1 MPLTRRLRCTA
12 VTRAL
17 RQLLLLLGVL
27 LPLLSSAADTTR
39 VLMLASYH
47 SGMAWSDAQIAGVRA
62 ELDGMQPPIDL
73 QLEFLDTKR
82 VAPSERYYRQMEA
95 LLLTKIGPLPPAV
108 ILVADDDALD
118 LALQLRHKY
127 FKRVPILFSG
137 VAVSRRKALEQ
148 EDNVGGVFDDIDVGD
163 SLTLTLRALP
173 QTRKVVVIHDQSRTS
188 LAQVATVREVLQ
200 RMPRLQVEY
209 LTNLPAEAIQ
219 GRLGVLDAN
228 DLVFALPFNRD
239 ARGTVFTHEEAADL
253 WADASKAPVTV
264 TRDVAMR
271 PGILGGF
278 LVSGREQGESVGRT
292 ARLLMSGI
300 IGSPLPLESS
310 RSHATFD
317 FVQMQRWGMDSGR
330 LPPDATILNLPP
342 EPLDGLRPHLAWL
355 LALFGSLLVIIGLL
369 LFGMVSRRRASR
381 AVRESE
387 RKYRELFDH
396 SPDAM
401 VVRDAHTGE
410 LLETNPRFQSLFGY
424 TTEEAR
430 GLQVIDFCAPDAP
443 VTPELVQER
452 IQTVLRD
459 GYSGFEWRQRR
470 KDNSTFWSEISMMR
484 VEIAGRTCTLS
495 TVRDIS
501 DRKLAEQLARD
512 MEYRIR
518 QIYEN
523 LPIAVFAIDAE
534 HRVTFWNP
542 QMTRLTGVPA
552 EEVVGTTDSWKG
564 IYPTPRPC
572 LLDVLVDGAN
582 ADDLE
587 RYYPGRLRRSAVVAG
602 ALEGEDYFTNMDQ
615 SKGMWGR
622 YCAAPLRDASG
633 RLTGAIE
640 TLIDVTQLKRIQTN
654 LEDLNRDLEAR
665 VEARNQELQRAMG
678 QLVESEKLAALGSLV
693 AGVAHELNTPIGNVL
708 SVASTLTEE
717 TAIFSDKLLS
727 GAARR
732 SDVEKGAK
740 RLLEASTLIE
750 RNATRAAKLINDF
763 KEIAVDQSSTRRR
776 QFGLRAMVEEVL
788 HTTRP
793 LFKGRGVQVEL
804 AIPDDLALDSYPGPL
819 EQVLT
824 NFLTNSVHHGFDG
837 RDTGHIVIR
846 ATRAGE
852 RVQLSYED
860 NGCGIPTASLPHI
873 FEPFYTTKLGRGG
886 SGLGMYIVY
895 NLVHNVLSGSLTVH
909 SEEGRGTRIALD
921 LPCVAPATVHAP

>member
-1 MPLTRRLRCTA
+1 M
-12 VTRAL
+12 
-17 RQLLLLLGVL
+17 LLAGVL
-27 LPLLSSAADTTR
+27 LPLWCTAAETTR
-39 VLMLASYH
+39 VLMLVSYH
-47 SGMAWSDAQIAGVRA
+47 PGMAWSDAQIAGVRA

-82 VAPSERYYRQMEA
+82 VPPSERYYAQLEA
-95 LLLTKIGPLPPAV
+95 LLLTKIGTLPPAV

-118 LALQLRHKY
+118 LALRLRRKH
-127 FKRVPILFSG
+127 FQRIPILFSG
-137 VAVSRRKALEQ
+137 VAISRRQALEQ
-148 EDNVGGVFDDIDVGD
+148 EDNIGGVFDDIDVGD

-173 QTRKVVVIHDQSRTS
+173 KTRKLVVIHDQSRTS

-200 RMPRLQVEY
+200 HTPKLQVEY
-209 LTNLPAEAIQ
+209 LTGMTAEAIQ
-219 GRLGVLDAN
+219 ARLGVLDAH

-253 WADASKAPVTV
+253 WADSSTAPVTV

-278 LVSGREQGESVGRT
+278 LVSGLEQGQTVGRMT
-292 ARLLMSGI
+292 RLLMSGI
-300 IGSPLPLESS
+300 IGSPLPMETS

-317 FVQMQRWGMDSGR
+317 YKEMQRWGMDSER
-330 LPPDATILNLPP
+330 LPLEATILNLPP
-342 EPLDGLRPHLAWL
+342 KPLDGLRPHLEWL

-369 LFGMVSRRRASR
+369 LYGMYSRKRTNR

-401 VVRDAHTGE
+401 TVRDAHTDE
-410 LLETNPRFQSLFGY
+410 LLETNPRFKSLFGY
-424 TTEEAR
+424 TTAEAR
-430 GLQVIDFCAPDAP
+430 KLDTADLWAPGAQASP
-443 VTPELVQER
+443 QEIR
-452 IQTVLRD
+452 ERMDTVLRE
-459 GYSGFEWRQRR
+459 GYCAFESPQRR
-470 KDNSTFWSEISMMR
+470 KDGSTFWAEISMMR
-484 VEIAGRTCTLS
+484 VEIAGRTCSLS
-495 TVRDIS
+495 TVRDVS

-534 HRVTFWNP
+534 HHVTFWNP
-542 QMTRLTGVPA
+542 QMTRLTGIPA
-552 EEVVGTTDSWKG
+552 EEVVGTKDSWRG
-564 IYPTPRPC
+564 IYPSPRPC

-582 ADDLE
+582 AEDLE
-587 RYYPGRLRRSAVVAG
+587 RYYPGRLRRSSVVPG
-602 ALEGEDYFTNMDQ
+602 ALEGEDYFTSMDQ
-615 SKGMWGR
+615 SRGMWGR
-622 YCAAPLRDASG
+622 YCAAPLRDANG
-633 RLTGAIE
+633 RITGAIE

-654 LEDLNRDLEAR
+654 LEDLNRELEAR

-678 QLVESEKLAALGSLV
+678 QLVQSEKLAALGSLV
-693 AGVAHELNTPIGNVL
+693 AGVAHELNTPIGNVMA
-708 SVASTLTEE
+708 VASTLTEE
-717 TAIFSDKLLS
+717 TLQFSEKLLS

-740 RLLEASTLIE
+740 RLSEASLLIE

-776 QFGLRAMVEEVL
+776 QFGLRAVVEEVL
-788 HTTRP
+788 HTTQP
-793 LFKGRGVQVEL
+793 IFKGRGVQIDIHM
-804 AIPDDLALDSYPGPL
+804 ASDLALDSYPGPL

-837 RDTGHIVIR
+837 REAGHITIR
-846 ATRAGE
+846 ASLRDE
-852 RVQLSYED
+852 RVQLHYED
-860 NGCGIPTASLPHI
+860 NGCGIPAASLPHI

-895 NLVHNVLSGSLTVH
+895 NLVHNVLAGSITVH
-909 SEEGRGTRIALD
+909 SEEGHGTRIALD
-921 LPCVAPATVHAP
+921 LPRVAPATVQAP

>member
-1 MPLTRRLRCTA
+1 MTPHLRRSIFLL
-12 VTRAL
+12 AL
-17 RQLLLLLGVL
+17 QGLMLLASLLLPTPGV
-27 LPLLSSAADTTR
+27 AADTTR
-39 VLMLASYH
+39 VLMLVSYH
-47 SGMAWSDAQIAGVRA
+47 PGMAWSDAQIAGVRA

-82 VAPSERYYRQMEA
+82 VAPSERYYGQLEA
-95 LLLTKIGPLPPAV
+95 LLLTKIGSLPPAV

-118 LALQLRHKY
+118 LALRMRQKH

-137 VAVSRRKALEQ
+137 VAISRRQALEQ
-148 EDNVGGVFDDIDVGD
+148 EENIGGVFDDIDVGD

-173 QTRKVVVIHDQSRTS
+173 KTRKLVVIHDQSRTS

-200 RMPRLQVEY
+200 HTPNLQVEY
-209 LTNLPAEAIQ
+209 LTNLSAEAIQ
-219 GRLGVLDAN
+219 GRLGVLDAH

-239 ARGTVFTHEEAADL
+239 ARGTIFTHEEAADL
-253 WADASKAPVTV
+253 WADASTAPVTV

-278 LVSGREQGESVGRT
+278 LVSGLEQGQTVGRMT
-292 ARLLMSGI
+292 RLLMSGI
-300 IGSPLPLESS
+300 IGTPLPLESS

-317 FVQMQRWGMDSGR
+317 YLQMQRWGMDSQR

-342 EPLDGLRPHLAWL
+342 KPMDGLRPHMEWL

-369 LFGMVSRRRASR
+369 LYGTYSRKRTSR
-381 AVRESE
+381 AMRESE

-401 VVRDAHTGE
+401 TVRDAHTGE

-424 TTEEAR
+424 TTHEAR
-430 GLQVIDFCAPDAP
+430 QLQTADLCAPGARATEEQ
-443 VTPELVQER
+443 VRER
-452 IQTVLRD
+452 MDTVLRD
-459 GYSGFEWRQRR
+459 GYCAFEWHQRR
-470 KDNSTFWSEISMMR
+470 KDGSTFWAEISMMR
-484 VEIAGRTCTLS
+484 VEIAERTCTLS

-512 MEYRIR
+512 MEHRIR

-602 ALEGEDYFTNMDQ
+602 ALEGEDYFTNMDK

-622 YCAAPLRDASG
+622 YCAAPLRDANG
-633 RLTGAIE
+633 QITGAIE
-640 TLIDVTQLKRIQTN
+640 TLIDVTQLKSIQTN

-665 VEARNQELQRAMG
+665 VEARNQELQRAMS
-678 QLVESEKLAALGSLV
+678 QLVQSEKLAALGSLV
-693 AGVAHELNTPIGNVL
+693 AGVAHELNTPIGNVMA
-708 SVASTLTEE
+708 VASTLTEE
-717 TAIFSDKLLS
+717 TVQFSEKLLS

-740 RLLEASTLIE
+740 RLSEASLLIE
-750 RNATRAAKLINDF
+750 RNASRAAKLINDF

-776 QFGLRAMVEEVL
+776 LFGLRAVVEEVL
-788 HTTRP
+788 HTTQP
-793 LFKGRGVQVEL
+793 IFKGRGVQIDIDI
-804 AIPDDLALDSYPGPL
+804 ASDLALDSYPGPL

-837 RDTGHIVIR
+837 RDTGHILIR
-846 ATRAGE
+846 ATLAGE
-852 RVQLSYED
+852 RVQLDYED
-860 NGCGIPTASLPHI
+860 NGCGIPAASLPHI

-895 NLVHNVLSGSLTVH
+895 NLVHNVLSGSITAH
-909 SEEGRGTRIALD
+909 SVRGQGTRMALD
-921 LPCVAPATVHAP
+921 LPRVAPITVQAP

>member
-1 MPLTRRLRCTA
+1 MTRFLR
-12 VTRAL
+12 RSIF
-17 RQLLLLLGVL
+17 LLLLQGL
-27 LPLLSSAADTTR
+27 LLLASLMPRAGTAAETTR

-47 SGMAWSDAQIAGVRA
+47 PGMAWSDAQIAGVRA

-82 VAPSERYYRQMEA
+82 VAPSERYYGQMEA
-95 LLLTKIGPLPPAV
+95 LLLTKIGARPPAV

-118 LALQLRHKY
+118 LALRLRQKY

-137 VAVSRRKALEQ
+137 VAISRRKALEQ
-148 EDNVGGVFDDIDVGD
+148 EDNIGGVFDDIDVAD
-163 SLTLTLRALP
+163 SLTLTLQALP
-173 QTRKVVVIHDQSRTS
+173 NTRKLVVIHDQSRTS

-200 RMPRLQVEY
+200 RMPKLQVEY
-209 LTNLPAEAIQ
+209 LTNLSAEAIQ
-219 GRLGVLDAN
+219 GRLGLLDN
-228 DLVFALPFNRD
+228 KDLVFALPFNRD
-239 ARGTVFTHEEAADL
+239 ARGTVFTHEEAAEL
-253 WADASKAPVTV
+253 WADASLAPVTV

-278 LVSGREQGESVGRT
+278 LVSGREQGESVGRM

-300 IGSPLPLESS
+300 IASPLPLESS

-317 FVQMQRWGMDSGR
+317 FAQMQRWGMDVQR
-330 LPPDATILNLPP
+330 LPADATILNLPP
-342 EPLDGLRPHLAWL
+342 EPLDGLRPHMAWL

-369 LFGMVSRRRASR
+369 LFGMHSRKVSSR

-401 VVRDAHTGE
+401 VVRDAYTGE

-452 IQTVLRD
+452 TQTVLRD

-470 KDNSTFWSEISMMR
+470 KDNSTFWSEVSMMR

-518 QIYEN
+518 QIYEH

-534 HRVTFWNP
+534 HHVTFWNP
-542 QMTRLTGVPA
+542 QMTRLTGIPA
-552 EEVVGTTDSWKG
+552 EEVVGTKDSWRG
-564 IYPTPRPC
+564 IYPSPRPC

-582 ADDLE
+582 TEDLE

-622 YCAAPLRDASG
+622 YCAAPLRDANG
-633 RLTGAIE
+633 RITGAIE

-654 LEDLNRDLEAR
+654 LEDLNRELEAR

-678 QLVESEKLAALGSLV
+678 QLVQSEKLAALGSLV
-693 AGVAHELNTPIGNVL
+693 AGVAHELNTPIGNVMA
-708 SVASTLTEE
+708 VASTLTEE
-717 TAIFSDKLLS
+717 TASFSEKLLS

-740 RLLEASTLIE
+740 RLLEASLLIE

-776 QFGLRAMVEEVL
+776 QFNLQAMVEEVL
-788 HTTRP
+788 HTTQP
-793 LFKGRGVQVEL
+793 VFKGRGVQ
-804 AIPDDLALDSYPGPL
+804 IDLDIEDGLVLDSYPGPL

-837 RDTGHIVIR
+837 REAGHIAIR
-846 ATRAGE
+846 ASLRDE
-852 RVQLSYED
+852 RVQLHYED
-860 NGCGIPTASLPHI
+860 NGCGIPAASLPHI

-895 NLVHNVLSGSLTVH
+895 NLVHNVLAGSITVH
-909 SEEGRGTRIALD
+909 SEEGQGTRIALD
-921 LPCVAPATVHAP
+921 LPCVAPATVQAP